1 MPHPGATLS
10 LVAAGLLLAWVLL
23 RTCPGVVQ
31 RPEPGGGA
39 AGLQW
44 RTYHD
49 LLAKELADAEAG
61 QARSSKGAPAVPCAA
76 AAAAHKSEVQPVRKA
91 RQ

>member
-10 LVAAGLLLAWVLL
+10 LLAAALLLAWVLL

-39 AGLQW
+39 AGLLW

-61 QARSSKGAPAVPCAA
+61 QARGSTGSPAVPCAA
-76 AAAAHKSEVQPVRKA
+76 AAVAHEGEVQPRRKA